1 MVLKLQLDFSWISFC
16 SKIGA
21 DQEHGIWTSLEHH
34 LGTIEFFEKIS
45 NQNSNFEDF
54 EKFEKISRCEN
65 NEKMTFKIVI
75 FGFNFC
81 QKATSQVPSQKQA
94 KFKHWFDS
102 FSLSS
107 SPKIIRKWPF
117 WPEIWKIQKFR
128 KFRGHLELFS
138 GRKMKWYQENAIIWP
153 DFLKRLNLGEI
164 SKMLA

>member
-81 QKATSQVPSQKQA
+81 QKATSQVSSQKQA
-94 KFKHWFDS
+94 RFKHWFDS

-107 SPKIIRKWPF
+107 NPKII
-117 WPEIWKIQKFR
+117 QKMAIFDR
-128 KFRGHLELFS
+128 KFETFKIS
-138 GRKMKWYQENAIIWP
+138 GNFPA
-153 DFLKRLNLGEI
+153 I
-164 SKMLA
+164 SKIFRGENEMISRKFGNLAQFFDET

>member
-16 SKIGA
+16 PKIVA
-21 DQEHGIWTSLEHH
+21 DQEIGIWTSLEHH

-94 KFKHWFDS
+94 RFKHWFDS

-117 WPEIWKIQKFR
+117 LTGNLKKSKIQ
-128 KFRGHLELFS
+128 
-138 GRKMKWYQENAIIWP
+138 
-153 DFLKRLNLGEI
+153 EI
-164 SKMLA
+164 SCPFGIIFRAKNEMISRKCDNLARFFEET